1 MTQTNPKMPSE
12 TNHVVTTFIQVLK
25 HLEIDTVF
33 GLVGIPIVTLAN
45 EMIKS
50 GIKFI
55 PFRNEQSASYAAS
68 AYGYLTGKPAVLL
81 VVGGPGLIHS
91 LAGIYNSINNR
102 WPLLVIAGSNDN
114 GEEQYKGAFQE
125 LDQISLLNGYV
136 KFSGKL
142 NPHNIAQILYESYN
156 IAIQGTY
163 GVTYID
169 FPGNLIEISNGK
181 DEKEVEL
188 DLPPVPRRIKYC
200 PDPNII
206 KQVGG
211 MIETNKNKEILVV
224 IGKGC
229 QESSQKVNTFVDKFQ
244 LPFLP
249 TPMAKGIISDSHP
262 LNVSS
267 ARSLVLKK
275 VSLVL
280 VFGARLNWILHY
292 GESPKWNPDATFI
305 QCDSN
310 PETLGHN
317 NIRGINYSLC
327 GDIGLTIEALTHE
340 LEKKQ
345 FQYHGISYDVKE
357 KIIVNEEK
365 LKDLEI
371 KQCSEPI
378 LNYNSVYKTLREIMN
393 LDNTFLITEGA
404 NTMDKARIS
413 FPSLH
418 PQSRLDAGTN
428 ATMGIGLGYTIAS
441 RLFPGNQ
448 NKDIVLIQGD
458 SAFGF
463 SGMEVETLTRLK
475 LGAVIVIINNSGIYH
490 GNDPE
495 SSTKLT
501 EQCRYDLVA
510 QGLGGQGH
518 LITTRE
524 QLKTEFTSALH
535 DARSHGVTT
544 LLNVIITHGGSKS
557 VSFAWQGK
565 SKL

>member
-1 MTQTNPKMPSE
+1 MSSTP
-12 TNHVVTTFIQVLK
+12 NHVVQQFIQVLK

-45 EMIKS
+45 EMIKQ

-81 VVGGPGLIHS
+81 VVGGPGLIHA

-102 WPLLVIAGSNDN
+102 WPMMVIAGSNDN
-114 GEEQYKGAFQE
+114 GQEQYKGAFQE
-125 LDQISLLNGYV
+125 LDQISLLSGHV

-142 NPHNIAQILYESYN
+142 SSDNIEQILYQSYN

-169 FPGNLIEISNGK
+169 FPGNLIQQSNKTREISPQMA
-181 DEKEVEL
+181 
-188 DLPPVPRRIKYC
+188 LPPVPRRIKYC
-200 PDPNII
+200 PDPNTLSL
-206 KQVGG
+206 VSE
-211 MIETNKNKEILVV
+211 MIHENKNKEILVV

-229 QESSQKVNTFVDKFQ
+229 QESSLEVNEFIDKFQ

-249 TPMAKGIISDSHP
+249 TPMAKGIIPDTHP

-267 ARSLVLKK
+267 ARSLVLKNA
-275 VSLVL
+275 SLVL
-280 VFGARLNWILHY
+280 VLGARLNWILHY
-292 GESPKWNPDATFI
+292 AESPKWNSDAVFI

-317 NIRGINYSLC
+317 NTDWINYSLC
-327 GDIGLTIEALTHE
+327 GDIGLSIQGLAQLLDER
-340 LEKKQ
+340 Q
-345 FQYHGISYDVKE
+345 FKYHKLSNEVIE
-357 KIIVNEEK
+357 KITLNEEI
-365 LKDLEI
+365 LKDLEV
-371 KQCSEPI
+371 KQCSEPK
-378 LNYNSVYKTLREIMN
+378 LNYHSVYKILRECMD
-393 LDNTFLITEGA
+393 LDKTFLITEGA

-413 FPSLH
+413 FPCLH
-418 PQSRLDAGTN
+418 PKSRLDAGTN
-428 ATMGIGLGYTIAS
+428 ATMGVGLGYTIAS
-441 RLFPGNQ
+441 RLYSENKG
-448 NKDIVLIQGD
+448 KDIVLIQGD

-463 SGMEVETLTRLK
+463 SGMEIETLTRLK
-475 LGAVIVIINNSGIYH
+475 LGAVIVIMNNSGIYH
-490 GNDPE
+490 GNDPG

-501 EQCRYDLVA
+501 EECRYDLVA
-510 QGLGGQGH
+510 HGLGSDGY

-524 QLKTEFTSALH
+524 QLRDKFASALQA
-535 DARSHGVTT
+535 ARSNGTTT
-544 LLNVIITHGGSKS
+544 LLNVIINHGGSNS

>member
-1 MTQTNPKMPSE
+1 MSSTP
-12 TNHVVTTFIQVLK
+12 NHVVQQFIQVLN

-45 EMIKS
+45 EMIKQ

-91 LAGIYNSINNR
+91 LAGIYNSISNR
-102 WPLLVIAGSNDN
+102 WPLMVIAGSNDN
-114 GEEQYKGAFQE
+114 GQEQYKGAFQE
-125 LDQISLLNGYV
+125 LDQISLLSGHV

-142 NPHNIAQILYESYN
+142 NSDNIEQILYQSYN

-163 GVTYID
+163 GVTYVD
-169 FPGNLIEISNGK
+169 FPGNLIQLSN
-181 DEKEVEL
+181 DTVETVPKL
-188 DLPPVPRRIKYC
+188 ELPPVPRKIKYC
-200 PDPNII
+200 PDPNTLNR
-206 KQVGG
+206 VSE
-211 MIETNKNKEILVV
+211 MIQENKNKEILVV

-229 QESSQKVNTFVDKFQ
+229 QESSTEINEFINTFQ

-249 TPMAKGIISDSHP
+249 TPMAKGIIRDTHP

-267 ARSLVLKK
+267 ARSLVLKNA
-275 VSLVL
+275 SLVV

-292 GESPKWNPDATFI
+292 AESTKWNSDAVFI
-305 QCDSN
+305 QCDNN

-317 NIRGINYSLC
+317 NTKGVNYSLC
-327 GDIGLTIEALTHE
+327 GDIGLSILGLTQI
-340 LEKKQ
+340 LQKKQ
-345 FQYHGISYDVKE
+345 FKYHKLSNKIIE
-357 KIIVNEEK
+357 KIVLNEEK

-371 KQCSEPI
+371 KQCNEAK
-378 LNYNSVYKTLREIMN
+378 LNYHSVYKTLRECMD

-413 FPSLH
+413 FPCLH
-418 PQSRLDAGTN
+418 PKSRLDAGTN
-428 ATMGIGLGYTIAS
+428 ATMGVGLGYSIAA
-441 RLFPGNQ
+441 RLYPENED
-448 NKDIVLIQGD
+448 KDIVLIQGD

-463 SGMEVETLTRLK
+463 SGMEIETLTRLK
-475 LGAVIVIINNSGIYH
+475 LGVVIVIMNNSGIYH
-490 GNDPE
+490 GNDPG

-501 EQCRYDLVA
+501 EKCRYDYVA
-510 QGLGGQGH
+510 QGLGSSGH
-518 LITTRE
+518 LITTRK
-524 QLKTEFTSALH
+524 QLKDKFNSALQA
-535 DARSHGVTT
+535 ARSNGATT
-544 LLNVIITHGGSKS
+544 LLNVIIDHGGSNS